1 MNLTFTSYE
10 IRSDRIEL
18 LMTVTNPEPGAPA
31 TYTVRVSDAELQGA
45 TTNSQLR
52 ALVAQKLNRQIQAD
66 AVASRLGPLVG
77 ATFTV

>member
-18 LMTVTNPEPGAPA
+18 LLTVTNPEPGMPA
-31 TYTVRVSDAELQGA
+31 TYTVRISDAELEAA

-52 ALVAQKLNRQIQAD
+52 ALVAQKLVRQIQAT
-66 AVASRLGPLVG
+66 AVASRLEPLIG